1 MKLWGRKNKFMLF
14 LLLHLKLQKLQ
25 AQNVISALVK
35 MKKALNLYSRI
46 FWEEADTTFTS
57 LLFQCRSIIF
67 FYFVI
72 IVNLFA

>member
-14 LLLHLKLQKLQ
+14 LLSHLKLQKLQ
-25 AQNVISALVK
+25 TQNVISALVK
-35 MKKALNLYSRI
+35 MKTALNLYSRL

-57 LLFQCRSIIF
+57 LLFQYRSVIL